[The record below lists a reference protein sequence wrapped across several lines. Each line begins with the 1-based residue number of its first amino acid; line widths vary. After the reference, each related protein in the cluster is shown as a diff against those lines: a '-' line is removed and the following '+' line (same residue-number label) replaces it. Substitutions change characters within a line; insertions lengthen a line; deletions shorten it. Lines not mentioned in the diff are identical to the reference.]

1 MAQTFENK
9 NVYKDFDLSF
19 SRNPLTN
26 DLATKSDAN
35 AIMQSVKSLLNT
47 NYYERPF
54 RPDVG
59 SNLRAL
65 LFELSD
71 VFLIDDIKN
80 AIREVILNHEPRI
93 SIRSLEVEDRSEY
106 NAYSVNLVYTII
118 VTQEVKSIDLTLKRL
133 R

>member
-93 SIRSLEVEDRSEY
+93 TIGSIEVEDRSEY
-106 NAYSVNLVYTII
+106 NAYSVNMVYNIN